1 MIDPLSL
8 SSRVQVAALAPV
20 VSMRCL
26 VVPFKQGV
34 GIQSR
39 LRHLRQRRA
48 CASPL
53 QRKIREHFMDK
64 RLTYY
69 ILAGMALGVAVG
81 YAVHVGIPQD
91 NVWFG
96 YLTKTFK
103 LLSDIFLNL
112 IKLLVAPLILSTI
125 VVGITHMGDS
135 ATLGRIGFRAI
146 SWFIFASFISIGLG
160 LMMVNIFQPG
170 IGAPIDNVASAA
182 ASIGEVKKLDFWEFI
197 LSIFPKNA
205 LEALAT
211 NNILQ
216 ILVFA
221 LFAGVALSAL
231 GEKGAPLVRGADALA
246 EMMLQITHYVM
257 RYAPIAVFGALAAVV
272 AKSGLAILGTYLELV
287 TEFYLSLALLWAI
300 LLSMGAIFLGRRIWT
315 LIRYIREPMLIAF
328 STASSEAALPK
339 LFEQLDRFGVP
350 RRISGFMLPMGYSFN
365 LDGSMMYM
373 SFATLFIAQAYGIDL
388 PIGTQ
393 ILILLTLMISSKGVA
408 AVPRASLVVIT
419 GTLAMFDLPVEGVAL
434 ILAIDQFLDMGR
446 TATNVVGNAVATS
459 VITKWEGKLEEPDPE
474 FMEHPHAPAH
484 TVHDGARGLDL
495 ASDMVKDERS

>member
-1 MIDPLSL
+1 
-8 SSRVQVAALAPV
+8 
-20 VSMRCL
+20 
-26 VVPFKQGV
+26 
-34 GIQSR
+34 
-39 LRHLRQRRA
+39 
-48 CASPL
+48 
-53 QRKIREHFMDK
+53 MDK
-64 RLTYY
+64 RLTIY
-69 ILAGMALGVAVG
+69 ILIGMILGVLVG
-81 YAVHVGIPQD
+81 YGVHVGIAAD
-91 NVWFG
+91 NVWFE

-125 VVGITHMGDS
+125 VVGIAHMGDS
-135 ATLGRIGFRAI
+135 SALGRIGFRAI
-146 SWFIFASFISIGLG
+146 TWFIIASFISIGLG
-160 LMMVNIFQPG
+160 LLMVNLFQPG
-170 IGAPIDNVASAA
+170 VGAPVDSIANA
-182 ASIGEVKKLDFWEFI
+182 ASTIGEVKKLDFWEFI

-205 LEALAT
+205 LEAMAT

-216 ILVFA
+216 ILIFA

-272 AKSGLAILGTYLELV
+272 SKSGLAILGTYLELV
-287 TEFYLSLALLWAI
+287 LEFYASLAILWTI
-300 LLSMGAIFLGRRIWT
+300 LLSIGAIFLGRRIFT

-350 RRISGFMLPMGYSFN
+350 RRISGFMLPLGYSFN

-373 SFATLFIAQAYGIDL
+373 SFATIFIAQAYGIDL
-388 PIGTQ
+388 PIATQ

-459 VITKWEGKLEEPDPE
+459 VITKWEGMLEVEEPE
-474 FMEHPHAPAH
+474 FIEPPHAPAH
-484 TVHDGARGLDL
+484 TAAGGKAGLEL
-495 ASDMVKDERS
+495 AEDMVTDERSKKL